1 MLSSK
6 SPRLSLKVTVVHI
19 ILLRAWIPLTINH
32 PRKRPVSECKACHDL
47 ISLTISLAL
56 RCRFLSCYPKSL
68 VTMHTPIMTLL
79 ISRPNALA
87 LTNSISNSEY
97 FGKDF
102 LNLKKK
108 KSYSFLSL
116 VKKTFTPLW
125 WLLILSSDDDT
136 LWAMVCKSKDCWK
149 SFFWHSFQIDTNT
162 VITEALKCVKR
173 LGSQHYLKHL
183 SSIWV
188 SVFLSFT
195 LHSLAFTVTSN
206 RSHSVW
212 EQSQKF
218 SMNIFLPRIWG
229 LSREFLL
236 VSLWLLLEDFFLS
249 VENMWNSQRMEWVI

>member
-1 MLSSK
+1 
-6 SPRLSLKVTVVHI
+6 
-19 ILLRAWIPLTINH
+19 
-32 PRKRPVSECKACHDL
+32 
-47 ISLTISLAL
+47 
-56 RCRFLSCYPKSL
+56 
-68 VTMHTPIMTLL
+68 
-79 ISRPNALA
+79 
-87 LTNSISNSEY
+87 
-97 FGKDF
+97 
-102 LNLKKK
+102 
-108 KSYSFLSL
+108 
-116 VKKTFTPLW
+116 
-125 WLLILSSDDDT
+125 
-136 LWAMVCKSKDCWK
+136 MVCKSKDCWK
-149 SFFWHSFQIDTNT
+149 LFFWHSFQIDTDT

-249 VENMWNSQRMEWVI
+249 VENMWSSQRMEWVILWCPLLWAAANEAKETTQEPPEVHFSCFNIGESSIWDTQIGLFVTSCWSSANPLSFLLH